1 MGGTEGHSSVLDYYS
16 HPGSGWLGESENTM
30 SRAKTLTSKD
40 LVVGLGAT
48 GLSIARYL
56 QRSGSKPDATYFD
69 TRDEPPKLAELHE
82 LCPGARVLL
91 GDAKLP
97 KDIERIIASPG
108 VSDSH
113 PLLAKARKKAIEVI
127 SDIELFTRTAS
138 APFVAVTGSNGK
150 STVTTL
156 LYHMCRAD
164 GRDVLAGGN
173 LGEPALD
180 LLSQKTPDVY
190 VLELSSF
197 QLHRTHDLPAEVAVL
212 LNVAPDHLDWHADED
227 EYRRAKYRVYR
238 EARMAVVNRADKVA
252 AECASRCQRVI
263 SFGTDA
269 PADGQYGLRIDDGE
283 VFLARGETMLLAARE
298 LAMYGV
304 HNQLNALA
312 ALAAGDLLGLDMAAM
327 LSVLVEFP
335 GLPHRMQFIA
345 RVAAVDYINDS
356 KATNVAAAIASIE
369 SVNSML
375 VLIAGGDGK
384 GGDFGELATAVEGK
398 LRAAVLLGKDAEKI
412 AHALDTVM
420 PVHFADTMGAAVSM
434 AAKCAES
441 DDTVLLAP
449 ACASLDQYSNY
460 MERGDRFCAAVA
472 ELRR

>member
-1 MGGTEGHSSVLDYYS
+1 
-16 HPGSGWLGESENTM
+16 M
-30 SRAKTLTSKD
+30 SRAKTTTSKD
-40 LVVGLGAT
+40 LVVGLGKT

-56 QRSGSKPDATYFD
+56 QRCDSTAMYFD
-69 TRDEPPKLAELHE
+69 TRDEPPGLQELKA
-82 LCPGARVLL
+82 LCPDAKVLSA
-91 GDAKLP
+91 DAKLP
-97 KDIERIIASPG
+97 KGVERIIASPG

-113 PLLAKARKKAIEVI
+113 PLLAKAHKKKIEVV
-127 SDIELFTRTAS
+127 SDIELFARSAG

-164 GRDVLAGGN
+164 GRAVLAGGN

-180 LLSQKTPDVY
+180 LLSQETPDIY

-197 QLHRTHDLPAEVAVL
+197 QLHRTHELPAEVAVL
-212 LNVAPDHLDWHADED
+212 LNVSPDHLDWHADED
-227 EYRRAKYRVYR
+227 EYRRAKYRIFR
-238 EARMAVVNRADKVA
+238 EARAAVVNRADKVA
-252 AECASRCQRVI
+252 AESVSHCQRVI

-269 PADGQYGLRIDDGE
+269 PADGHYGLRSDDGE
-283 VFLARGETMLLAARE
+283 TYLARGETLLLATRE

-304 HNQLNALA
+304 HNQQNALA

-335 GLPHRMQFIA
+335 GLPHRMQFVA

-369 SVNSML
+369 SVNTML

-384 GGDFGELATAVEGK
+384 GGDFGELAKAVEDK
-398 LRAAVLLGKDAEKI
+398 LRAAVLIGKDAEKI
-412 AHALDTVM
+412 ALALDTVM

-434 AAKCAES
+434 AAGCAES

-449 ACASLDQYSNY
+449 ACASLDQYTNY
-460 MERGDRFCAAVA
+460 MERGDRFRAAVEA
-472 ELRR
+472 LRR

>member
-1 MGGTEGHSSVLDYYS
+1 
-16 HPGSGWLGESENTM
+16 M
-30 SRAKTLTSKD
+30 SPAKTITSKD

-56 QRSGSKPDATYFD
+56 QRNGTEASYFD
-69 TRDEPPKLAELHE
+69 TRDEPPGLHELHE
-82 LCPGARVLL
+82 LWPDAKVFL
-91 GDAKLP
+91 GDAKVS
-97 KDIERIIASPG
+97 KDVERIIASPG

-113 PLLAKARKKAIEVI
+113 PLLVKARKKKIDVI
-127 SDIELFTRTAS
+127 SDIELFARGAS

-164 GRDVLAGGN
+164 GREVLAGGN
-173 LGEPALD
+173 LGVPALD
-180 LLSQKTPDVY
+180 LLSEKSPDMF

-197 QLHRTHDLPAEVAVL
+197 QLHRTQNLPAEVAVL
-212 LNVAPDHLDWHADED
+212 LNVSPDHLDWHADEN

-238 EARMAVVNRADKVA
+238 EARSAVVNRADKVS
-252 AECASRCQRVI
+252 AESASHCQRVI
-263 SFGTDA
+263 SFGSDA

-283 VFLARGETMLLAARE
+283 TYLARGETMLLAARE

-335 GLPHRMQFIA
+335 GLPHRMQFVA
-345 RVAAVDYINDS
+345 RIGAVDYINDS

-384 GGDFGELATAVEGK
+384 GGAFGELANAVEGR
-398 LRAAVLLGKDAEKI
+398 LRAAVLIGKDAEKI
-412 AHALDTVM
+412 ARALDTVM

-449 ACASLDQYSNY
+449 ACASLDQYKNY
-460 MERGDRFCAAVA
+460 MDRGDQFRVAVEA
-472 ELRR
+472 LKR